1 MDLGDQDEQCRYHY
15 HHVLQDSVFKTQLFI
30 DFRARLH
37 ASMLSSTSPITDSLV
52 ANAPGIHSHLRSVEA
67 RVVDLTRIIES
78 ELGNSRLVRETNDR
92 AIQVLAATSSKDV
105 KANLNEIRRDI
116 RDLKNDNINSTE
128 ALRRMMSRI
137 ASQVHLVVEEEVSL
151 LSQRQ
156 RASQQGLSVPDSD
169 HNIDIDLD
177 LPEAAPI
184 LVPGAV
190 PAQLEAQQES
200 SPAQPEILDSTVL
213 QLAQEPAQPS
223 SSCAPLSLEN
233 VESLM
238 AMISA
243 AAPPPIK
250 PLEMPTYTMVPRD
263 ASLDDHWQ
271 EWFYGVSGNPSI
283 LQLNEWY
290 NTSWRRG
297 STKTISNANAV
308 MYMYKKN
315 IIHAVLKSFPPDREI
330 PLGEREMLALVTVKK
345 CIECVGSISMF
356 ERSLPKKPPKRRRKG
371 TPSSAPQ

>member
-1 MDLGDQDEQCRYHY
+1 M
-15 HHVLQDSVFKTQLFI
+15 
-30 DFRARLH
+30 
-37 ASMLSSTSPITDSLV
+37 
-52 ANAPGIHSHLRSVEA
+52 
-67 RVVDLTRIIES
+67 VDLTLIIES

-92 AIQVLAATSSKDV
+92 TTQVLAETSSKDV

-213 QLAQEPAQPS
+213 QLAQEPARPS
-223 SSCAPLSLEN
+223 SSCAPISLEN
-233 VESLM
+233 VE
-238 AMISA
+238 
-243 AAPPPIK
+243 
-250 PLEMPTYTMVPRD
+250 
-263 ASLDDHWQ
+263 
-271 EWFYGVSGNPSI
+271 
-283 LQLNEWY
+283 
-290 NTSWRRG
+290 
-297 STKTISNANAV
+297 
-308 MYMYKKN
+308 
-315 IIHAVLKSFPPDREI
+315 
-330 PLGEREMLALVTVKK
+330 
-345 CIECVGSISMF
+345 
-356 ERSLPKKPPKRRRKG
+356 
-371 TPSSAPQ
+371 